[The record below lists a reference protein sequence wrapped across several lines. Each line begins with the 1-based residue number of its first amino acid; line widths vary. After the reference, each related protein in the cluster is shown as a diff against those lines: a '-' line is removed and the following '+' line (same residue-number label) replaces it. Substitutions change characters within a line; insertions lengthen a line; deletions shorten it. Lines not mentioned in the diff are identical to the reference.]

1 MSAQGQSPIDAKG
14 ALGQILRTWRASAEL
29 TTQQVAD
36 GVGCKE
42 PTYRTWERGRSSPD
56 LRALRALFEFHE
68 VPVAERPELER
79 LHDAATRRAA
89 KASWGKVIS
98 ESVKRLL
105 KYEAA
110 ADEICC
116 FHSTLVYGPAQTR
129 ATAGL
134 VLASSGRSAREIE
147 KLIDARVARLDVLK
161 GADAPRL
168 RLIILESVLYM
179 DHGAPEVLQEQ
190 LLHLVH
196 LVREHRVEVHVLPL
210 VSAKR
215 GYLPVSTSFVWITT
229 RGKLSVVQLEN
240 QTDSIFVEDPER
252 VAVYEH
258 SFGVLL
264 EAALSVDESVR
275 LLSKVAS
282 GTVTR

>member
-1 MSAQGQSPIDAKG
+1 MSARGQSPIDAKS
-14 ALGQILRTWRASAEL
+14 ALGQILRAWREAEP
-29 TTQQVAD
+29 TQSTHEVAD
-36 GVGCKE
+36 GIGCKE
-42 PTYRTWERGRSSPD
+42 PTYRTWERGRSTPD
-56 LRALRALFEFHE
+56 LRALRALFDFHQI
-68 VPVAERPELER
+68 PASDRPELER
-79 LHDAATRRAA
+79 LHDAATRRSA

-98 ESVKRLL
+98 ESVKKLL

-147 KLIDARVARLDVLK
+147 KLVDARVARLELLK
-161 GADAPRL
+161 AKDAPRL
-168 RLIILESVLYM
+168 RLIILESVLHL
-179 DHGAPEVLQEQ
+179 DHGAPDVLKEQ
-190 LLHLVH
+190 LLHLVR
-196 LVREHRVEVHVLPL
+196 LVEDHGVEVHVLPL
-210 VSAKR
+210 VSKVR
-215 GYLPVSTSFVWITT
+215 RYLPVSTSFVWITT
-229 RGKLSVVQLEN
+229 RGKLSIVQLEN
-240 QTDSIFVEDPER
+240 QTDSIFIEDPER
-252 VAVYEH
+252 VAAYEH

-282 GTVTR
+282 EL